1 MEILMIN
8 LLDIEE
14 NHHLLLRASSA
25 SSGFLPVFWLKYEL

>member
-1 MEILMIN
+1 MEFLMIN